1 MNDTDAVLRCQDGD
15 REAFRHLVESY
26 EDVLYGTAYLMTGNT
41 ALAEEHVQEAFLSAW
56 RGIRGF
62 RTGYPVKPW
71 LVRILVNT
79 VMTQRRLRSV
89 PIDPLDTA
97 VVQPGAGDP
106 AELAESIEA
115 RQQVRRAIS
124 ALSEDHSTVVTLRFF
139 SGLTVPQV
147 AQALGI
153 REGTIKSRLHRAL
166 QQLRTE
172 LEESGLGN
180 GDSDEQ

>member
-1 MNDTDAVLRCQDGD
+1 MNDEEAVLRCQDGN

-41 ALAEEHVQEAFLSAW
+41 ALSEEHVQEAFLSAW

-62 RTGYPVKPW
+62 RIGYPVKPW

-79 VMTQRRLRSV
+79 VTAQRRRRSV
-89 PIDPLDTA
+89 PIDPLDVA
-97 VVQPGAGDP
+97 EAQSGADDP

-115 RQQVRRAIS
+115 RERVRQAIS
-124 ALSEDHSTVVTLRFF
+124 ALSDEHNTVVTLRFF

-147 AQALGI
+147 AQALGV

-166 QQLRTE
+166 QHLRME
-172 LEESGLGN
+172 LEELEPGN
-180 GDSDEQ
+180 GDNDD